1 MAMDLS
7 ASSPLFSTLLAG
19 NHHLRSTPTLP
30 LRIAIQSRSTRSLHS
45 RHRHSAVSLPRAAAS
60 DDSNGSRPFF
70 TEERD
75 SVTVLEDSPSA
86 SSVPLEDS
94 SAVELPSDKIA
105 TTEVPKEEPV
115 EDAPVVT
122 PEDFPSASSA
132 TLADSSSGGKVET
145 VASEEPKEQP
155 VEGAQEQA
163 FESWN
168 DLKLE
173 SVDTY
178 SLVLYGGGAFF
189 GIWLVSAVVG
199 AVDSIPLVPKLL
211 EVVGLGYSVWFTARY
226 LLFKESRDELAAK
239 IDEVKEQV
247 LGSD

>member
-7 ASSPLFSTLLAG
+7 PSSALFSSLLAG
-19 NHHLRSTPTLP
+19 NPHLRPIRPLP
-30 LRIAIQSRSTRSLHS
+30 LRIAIPTSSSTRTLHS
-45 RHRHSAVSLPRAAAS
+45 WHRHFAVSLPRAAAS
-60 DDSNGSRPFF
+60 DDSNGSSSFF

-75 SVTVLEDSPSA
+75 SVTVLEDSPSV
-86 SSVPLEDS
+86 SSVALEDS
-94 SAVELPSDKIA
+94 PAEKLPS
-105 TTEVPKEEPV
+105 EVPKEEPV
-115 EDAPVVT
+115 EDVPVVT
-122 PEDFPSASSA
+122 LE
-132 TLADSSSGGKVET
+132 DSSPAGKVET
-145 VASEEPKEQP
+145 VASEEPKEEA
-155 VEGAQEQA
+155 VEGAQEQG
-163 FESWN
+163 FELLN
-168 DLKLE
+168 DFKLE

-178 SLVLYGGGAFF
+178 SLILYGAGAFF
-189 GIWLVSAVVG
+189 GIWLVSAVIG